1 MKENQRESC
10 QKCFLVKTY
19 EWHKKSFMRW
29 INQEKNWLRMLKI
42 DACAAAKL
50 KSILS

>member
-1 MKENQRESC
+1 MKENERE
-10 QKCFLVKTY
+10 
-19 EWHKKSFMRW
+19 SFMRW